1 MKKSRRLCR
10 RSWTAAATQ
19 REKTLRTPREHHT
32 SACSIGKST
41 NRFGFSMSSGS
52 GVKSSYE
59 PASSR
64 FFISDAPLGTKR
76 ALRTGELCAD
86 LGRGG
91 GDAARLGLS
100 AAEAIILVTSLMPD
114 SRAAMVDEGGVC
126 GERRGVTRWRAAA
139 ACGGVWASW
148 DRRHRRVC
156 VAS

>member
-1 MKKSRRLCR
+1 MGK
-10 RSWTAAATQ
+10 
-19 REKTLRTPREHHT
+19 RT
-32 SACSIGKST
+32 K
-41 NRFGFSMSSGS
+41 RFGFSMSSGS

-100 AAEAIILVTSLMPD
+100 AAEAIIFVTSLMPD
-114 SRAAMVDEGGVC
+114 SRAAIFLRCGVC
-126 GERRGVTRWRAAA
+126 AG
-139 ACGGVWASW
+139 
-148 DRRHRRVC
+148 
-156 VAS
+156 